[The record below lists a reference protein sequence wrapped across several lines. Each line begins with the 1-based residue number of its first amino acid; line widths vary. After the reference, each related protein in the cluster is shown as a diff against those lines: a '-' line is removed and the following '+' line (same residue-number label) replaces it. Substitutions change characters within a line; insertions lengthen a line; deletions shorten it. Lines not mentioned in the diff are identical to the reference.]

1 MSALPLAS
9 IGEFYIKSSAS
20 PSGNATLLAPAA
32 QNLVVDV
39 EHGGFFGGWST
50 AKEGTK
56 AILATQK
63 SDKEHDT
70 YQLWKYDDGWIIH
83 KQSSLCLEVENGK
96 SGNRLLLH
104 SRKSPNQA
112 INQRWVFTNEGH
124 IALQNNP
131 KLVLEIKSSSA
142 KDNAPIILSDS
153 KSDPYV
159 RVFHQSNTKE
169 PLLATRVIDNELNP
183 VWNEVHYLPVNHIG
197 EKFILEVMDHNTIT
211 KHVALGQVNFE
222 ITRELVKEVG
232 ENTYE
237 PNPNGI
243 DVLSTQGQIHYKA
256 KFFSLAA
263 PRKLS
268 PDFLANLK
276 EKPFDSSTLFN
287 VITLQSSDGSF
298 SSSPLLANLFGYE
311 KSEELMTLFRK
322 HIKNERLSKVKESVC
337 ITSMVM
343 WFLIYLFKDL
353 RKEWNS
359 TYLRAEQYIIKEAGG
374 SYELEEL
381 IVSTGKC
388 AIRDRFDIKVSEEIE
403 ITVTR
408 VQNII
413 KYQNSDGSFKI
424 DDNVAKLLG
433 FESIEKLTLIL
444 TQHIKSHSSNSSTI
458 SKLEINVWITILV
471 IYYLRLI
478 CIEHKKTWISQHE
491 KAYVWLWSIFL
502 SEEVESETFST
513 IKSFVKEVYDIQ
525 SETLVSDSK
534 FETEFATK
542 KTTIKSSISRS
553 SQHEIEEHQK
563 ITSSPKTK
571 IYTRKTVTIIIVR
584 RFLGYQTSSGCYEL
598 SNQLSQSL
606 GFSSSE
612 EAKTQ
617 LLKHFSSFSR
627 SSRLD
632 VNIWSTAIMI
642 WYLRYVLIDFR
653 YEWIEYYNKSLKWL
667 SSTVKDKETEEEV
680 LEAARI
686 FVKKRFEV
694 EESTIQEVSSSIF
707 VKHETITVETTKTI
721 TSKQNKD
728 GSFHISD
735 TLSGILD
742 ISSDT
747 KSQSFTSTIQTY
759 AVSERLKKTTTHY
772 TWWTTAITITYLR
785 LHASTHETIWKIH
798 YENAR
803 KYLSEQIKDAELE
816 EELLKTCFKLV
827 EEKTTKKVTTGTTK
841 VTGATSTIGSTISSI
856 FGRHDTKSVET
867 TKTIISKQTNEGSFC
882 ISDTLSEILDISSD
896 TKSQSFTST
905 IQTYAVS
912 ERLKKTTTHYTWW
925 TTAITIS
932 YLKIHASSHET
943 TWKVH
948 YEKARKYLSEQIKD
962 VELEEELLKVCHKLV
977 EEKTTKKVTTS
988 SIGSTFSGFFG
999 KHDTKSVETTKTII
1013 SKQTSEGS
1021 FHFSDTL
1028 SEILE
1033 ISSDTKSQSFTSTIQ
1048 TYAVSERL
1056 KKTTTHYTWWTTAIT
1071 ISYLRIHASSHET
1084 TWKVQC
1090 EKARK
1095 YLSEQIKDVEL
1106 EEELLKTCTKIVEE
1120 KTTKKVTTTSS
1131 STATQSYDKK
1141 GEGITSGVTS
1151 AIGSTFSGFFGKH
1164 DTKSVETTKTIISK
1178 QTSEGSFHI
1187 SDTLSEILEI
1197 SSDTKSQSFT
1207 STIQT
1212 YAVSERLKKTTTH
1225 YTWWTTAI
1233 TISYLRIHASSHETT
1248 WKVQYEKARKYLSE
1262 QIKDVE
1268 LEEELLKTCTKIVEE
1283 KTTKKVTTTSSSTAT
1298 QSCDT
1303 KGEKK
1308 HEEEHESI
1316 IGGVTS
1322 SIGST
1327 FSGFF
1332 GKHDTK
1338 SVETTKTIISKQTS
1352 EGSFH
1357 ISDTLS
1363 EILEISSD
1371 TKSQSFTSTIQTY
1384 AVSERLKKTTT
1395 HYTWWT
1401 TAITISYLKL
1411 HASSHETTWKVQYEK
1426 ARKYLSEQIKD
1437 VELEEELLKT
1447 CTKIVEEKTTKK
1459 VTTTSSS
1466 TATQSYDKKGEKKHE
1481 EEGIVSGVASSIGST
1496 FSGFFG
1502 KHDTKSVETTKTII
1516 SKQTSEGSFHI
1527 SDTLSEILEI
1537 SSDTKSQSFTS
1548 TIQTYAVSERLK
1560 KTTTHYTWWTTAI
1573 TISYLRIHASSHETT
1588 WKVQYEK
1595 ARKYLSEQIKDVELE
1610 EELLKTCTKIVEEKT
1625 TKKVTAT
1632 SSSTATQS
1640 YDKKGEGITS
1650 GVTSTIGSTFS
1661 GFFGK
1666 HDTKSVETTKTVIS
1680 KQTSEGSFHISDT
1693 LSEIL
1698 DISSDTKSQSFTS
1711 TIQTYAVSE
1720 RLKKTTTHYTW
1731 WTTAITISYLKIHA
1745 SSHETTWK

>member
-563 ITSSPKTK
+563 ITCM
-571 IYTRKTVTIIIVR
+571 Y
-584 RFLGYQTSSGCYEL
+584 
-598 SNQLSQSL
+598 
-606 GFSSSE
+606 
-612 EAKTQ
+612 
-617 LLKHFSSFSR
+617 
-627 SSRLD
+627 
-632 VNIWSTAIMI
+632 
-642 WYLRYVLIDFR
+642 
-653 YEWIEYYNKSLKWL
+653 
-667 SSTVKDKETEEEV
+667 
-680 LEAARI
+680 
-686 FVKKRFEV
+686 
-694 EESTIQEVSSSIF
+694 
-707 VKHETITVETTKTI
+707 
-721 TSKQNKD
+721 
-728 GSFHISD
+728 
-735 TLSGILD
+735 
-742 ISSDT
+742 
-747 KSQSFTSTIQTY
+747 
-759 AVSERLKKTTTHY
+759 
-772 TWWTTAITITYLR
+772 
-785 LHASTHETIWKIH
+785 
-798 YENAR
+798 
-803 KYLSEQIKDAELE
+803 
-816 EELLKTCFKLV
+816 
-827 EEKTTKKVTTGTTK
+827 
-841 VTGATSTIGSTISSI
+841 
-856 FGRHDTKSVET
+856 
-867 TKTIISKQTNEGSFC
+867 
-882 ISDTLSEILDISSD
+882 
-896 TKSQSFTST
+896 
-905 IQTYAVS
+905 
-912 ERLKKTTTHYTWW
+912 
-925 TTAITIS
+925 
-932 YLKIHASSHET
+932 
-943 TWKVH
+943 
-948 YEKARKYLSEQIKD
+948 
-962 VELEEELLKVCHKLV
+962 
-977 EEKTTKKVTTS
+977 
-988 SIGSTFSGFFG
+988 
-999 KHDTKSVETTKTII
+999 
-1013 SKQTSEGS
+1013 
-1021 FHFSDTL
+1021 
-1028 SEILE
+1028 
-1033 ISSDTKSQSFTSTIQ
+1033 
-1048 TYAVSERL
+1048 
-1056 KKTTTHYTWWTTAIT
+1056 
-1071 ISYLRIHASSHET
+1071 
-1084 TWKVQC
+1084 
-1090 EKARK
+1090 
-1095 YLSEQIKDVEL
+1095 
-1106 EEELLKTCTKIVEE
+1106 
-1120 KTTKKVTTTSS
+1120 
-1131 STATQSYDKK
+1131 
-1141 GEGITSGVTS
+1141 
-1151 AIGSTFSGFFGKH
+1151 
-1164 DTKSVETTKTIISK
+1164 
-1178 QTSEGSFHI
+1178 
-1187 SDTLSEILEI
+1187 
-1197 SSDTKSQSFT
+1197 
-1207 STIQT
+1207 
-1212 YAVSERLKKTTTH
+1212 
-1225 YTWWTTAI
+1225 
-1233 TISYLRIHASSHETT
+1233 
-1248 WKVQYEKARKYLSE
+1248 
-1262 QIKDVE
+1262 
-1268 LEEELLKTCTKIVEE
+1268 
-1283 KTTKKVTTTSSSTAT
+1283 
-1298 QSCDT
+1298 
-1303 KGEKK
+1303 
-1308 HEEEHESI
+1308 
-1316 IGGVTS
+1316 
-1322 SIGST
+1322 
-1327 FSGFF
+1327 
-1332 GKHDTK
+1332 
-1338 SVETTKTIISKQTS
+1338 
-1352 EGSFH
+1352 
-1357 ISDTLS
+1357 
-1363 EILEISSD
+1363 
-1371 TKSQSFTSTIQTY
+1371 
-1384 AVSERLKKTTT
+1384 
-1395 HYTWWT
+1395 
-1401 TAITISYLKL
+1401 
-1411 HASSHETTWKVQYEK
+1411 
-1426 ARKYLSEQIKD
+1426 
-1437 VELEEELLKT
+1437 
-1447 CTKIVEEKTTKK
+1447 
-1459 VTTTSSS
+1459 
-1466 TATQSYDKKGEKKHE
+1466 
-1481 EEGIVSGVASSIGST
+1481 
-1496 FSGFFG
+1496 
-1502 KHDTKSVETTKTII
+1502 
-1516 SKQTSEGSFHI
+1516 
-1527 SDTLSEILEI
+1527 
-1537 SSDTKSQSFTS
+1537 
-1548 TIQTYAVSERLK
+1548 
-1560 KTTTHYTWWTTAI
+1560 
-1573 TISYLRIHASSHETT
+1573 
-1588 WKVQYEK
+1588 
-1595 ARKYLSEQIKDVELE
+1595 
-1610 EELLKTCTKIVEEKT
+1610 
-1625 TKKVTAT
+1625 
-1632 SSSTATQS
+1632 
-1640 YDKKGEGITS
+1640 
-1650 GVTSTIGSTFS
+1650 
-1661 GFFGK
+1661 
-1666 HDTKSVETTKTVIS
+1666 
-1680 KQTSEGSFHISDT
+1680 
-1693 LSEIL
+1693 
-1698 DISSDTKSQSFTS
+1698 
-1711 TIQTYAVSE
+1711 
-1720 RLKKTTTHYTW
+1720 
-1731 WTTAITISYLKIHA
+1731 
-1745 SSHETTWK
+1745 